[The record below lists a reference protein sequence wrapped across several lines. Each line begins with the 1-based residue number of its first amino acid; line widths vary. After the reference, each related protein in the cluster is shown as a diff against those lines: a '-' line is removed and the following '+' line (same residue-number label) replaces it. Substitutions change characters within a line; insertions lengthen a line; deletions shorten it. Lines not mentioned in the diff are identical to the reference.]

1 MVKILMGGGKIQK
14 LHQRA
19 VQRRVLSRRTCRILR
34 FRNLSGFGLGVT
46 GTTIGLLK
54 NSDVAHSLYSILPG

>member
-34 FRNLSGFGLGVT
+34 FRNLSGSGPGVT
-46 GTTIGLLK
+46 GTTTGLPK
-54 NSDVAHSLYSILPG
+54 NSDVAHPLYPILPG